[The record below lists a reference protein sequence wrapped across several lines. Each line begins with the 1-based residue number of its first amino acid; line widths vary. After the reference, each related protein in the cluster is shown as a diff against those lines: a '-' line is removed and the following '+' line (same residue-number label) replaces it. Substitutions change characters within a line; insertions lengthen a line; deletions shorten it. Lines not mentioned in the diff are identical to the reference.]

1 MPSYTRGMEKNDRLA
16 LKEGDIVTRKF
27 RGNVDAYVV
36 VGLTASREH
45 FWVRDLRF
53 GNDGFYDE
61 NHDLTEPKWSVFD
74 GNVEAL
80 Q

>member
-1 MPSYTRGMEKNDRLA
+1 MITDKDRLA
-16 LKEGDIVTRKF
+16 LKEGDVVSRKF
-27 RGNVDAYVV
+27 RGEVAQYVV
-36 VGLTASREH
+36 VNLTAGRRY

-61 NHDLTEPKWSVFD
+61 NHDLTEPKWSVVA